1 MDKSLQ
7 WKAGLILFSILAA
20 VYFLYPVQGHKVNLG
35 LDLQGG
41 MHLILGVETEKAV
54 DSELDRM
61 VDEFQDLLDDKGIDY
76 ILVDKVGDALEIETL
91 DRQGIT
97 NIKELIDRS
106 YANVLNVEEGGENRL
121 ALTLKP
127 QEIARIKRSAID
139 QSLETIRNRVDEFGV
154 SEPTIQR
161 EGRNRILIQ
170 LPGLKDTGRAKALI
184 GKTAR
189 LEFKLVDA
197 ENDVDR
203 ALQGDMPMDDEIL
216 YEKSPAGNKTP
227 LLLKK
232 RVLMTGDTITDARV
246 NYDRFNS
253 PYVSLTFDRRGAKL
267 FGKLTAKYVKKRM
280 AIILDGTVYSAPT
293 IRERISGGRAQI
305 SGRFSLAEAKDLAIV
320 LRAGALPAPVTIQE
334 ERTVGPTL
342 GQDSIDKGMKSIIIG
357 GVLVV
362 IFMVAYYKIAGLVA
376 DVALVLNLL
385 FIMAALAGLNA
396 TLTLPG
402 IAGIILTIGMAVDA
416 NVIIFERIRE
426 ELRQGKTVLSSVDGG
441 YAKAFSTILDA
452 NVTTLIAAFV
462 LFQFGT
468 GPVKGFAVTLCLGI
482 LASMFTAIF
491 ITRFI
496 FDFYMGKWEVRN
508 LSI

>member
-7 WKAGLILFSILAA
+7 WKAGVILFSILVA
-20 VYFLYPVQGHKVNLG
+20 VYLLYPVQGHKVNLG

-76 ILVDKVGDALEIETL
+76 ILVDKVDDVLEIETL

-97 NIKELIDRS
+97 NIKELIERS
-106 YANVLNVEEGGENRL
+106 YAGVLNVEESGENRI

-127 QEIARIKRSAID
+127 QEIERIKRSAID

-161 EGRNRILIQ
+161 EGRDRILIQ

-189 LEFKLVDA
+189 LEFKLVDE

-216 YEKSPAGNKTP
+216 YEKNATGNKTP

-246 NYDRFNS
+246 NYDRFNT

-267 FGKLTAKYVKKRM
+267 FDKLTAKYVKKRM
-280 AIILDGTVYSAPT
+280 AIILDDTVYSAPT

-305 SGRFSLAEAKDLAIV
+305 SGRFSLEEAKDLAIV
-320 LRAGALPAPVTIQE
+320 LRAGALPAPVTVQE
-334 ERTVGPTL
+334 ERTVGPSL
-342 GQDSIDKGMKSIIIG
+342 GQDSIDKGFKSILIG
-357 GVLVV
+357 GILVV
-362 IFMVAYYKIAGLVA
+362 IFMVVYYKMAGLVA

-385 FIMAALAGLNA
+385 FIMAALSGLNA

-426 ELRQGKTVLSSVDGG
+426 ELRQGKTVLSSVEGG

-496 FDFYMGKWEVRN
+496 FDFYMGRREVQN

>member
-7 WKAGLILFSILAA
+7 WRAGVILFSILAA
-20 VYFLYPVQGHKVNLG
+20 VYFLYPVQGHKINLG

-41 MHLILGVETEKAV
+41 MHLILGVQVDKAV

-76 ILVDKVGDALEIETL
+76 VLVEKVGNVLDIETL
-91 DRQGIT
+91 DRKGIAS
-97 NIKELIDRS
+97 IKQVVEES
-106 YANVLNVEEGGENRL
+106 YAGILNLEEHGENHIS
-121 ALTLKP
+121 LTLKP
-127 QEIARIKRSAID
+127 KEIQRIKRTAID

-161 EGRNRILIQ
+161 EGRDRILIQ
-170 LPGLKDTGRAKALI
+170 LPGLKDTARAKALI

-189 LEFKLVDA
+189 LEFKLVD
-197 ENDVDR
+197 EEHDVDR
-203 ALQGDMPMDDEIL
+203 ALQGDMPMEDEIL
-216 YEKSPAGNKTP
+216 YERNSTGNKTP

-246 NYDRFNS
+246 SYDRFNA
-253 PYVSLTFDRRGAKL
+253 PYVSLTFNRRGAKL

-293 IRERISGGRAQI
+293 IRERIAGGRAQI
-305 SGRFSLAEAKDLAIV
+305 SGRFSLQEAKDLAIV
-320 LRAGALPAPVTIQE
+320 LRAGALPAPVTIEE
-334 ERTVGPTL
+334 ERTVGPSL
-342 GQDSIDKGMKSIIIG
+342 GQDSIKKGMKSIIIG
-357 GVLVV
+357 GILVV
-362 IFMVAYYKIAGLVA
+362 VFMVIYYKVAGLVA
-376 DVALVLNLL
+376 NVALILNLL
-385 FIMAALAGLNA
+385 FMMAALSGLNA

-426 ELRQGKTVLSSVDGG
+426 ELRQGKTVLSSVEGG
-441 YAKAFSTILDA
+441 YDKAFSTILDA

-482 LASMFTAIF
+482 IASMFTAIF
-491 ITRFI
+491 ITRVI
-496 FDFYMGKWEVRN
+496 FAFYLGKREVEH